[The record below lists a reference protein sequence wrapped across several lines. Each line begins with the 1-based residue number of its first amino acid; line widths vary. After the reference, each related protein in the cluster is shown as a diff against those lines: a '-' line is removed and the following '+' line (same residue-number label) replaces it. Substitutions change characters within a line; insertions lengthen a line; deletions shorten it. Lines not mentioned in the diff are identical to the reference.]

1 MRMIHWIAVAFFACS
16 LAPIGCSPRE
26 GDAIVLEVGTTRVP
40 LRDYESFYTRN
51 SGGWD
56 SGKKSTIEEREHFLD
71 LLTDYK
77 LKLQDAYEKNI
88 PNDSEI
94 QDELRQYRSSL
105 AATFI
110 IEKEV
115 TDPGIQLTYN
125 RRHEEVRAQ
134 QILIS
139 LKPTAPP
146 ADTLAAWE
154 RAMDIIK
161 RAQAGEN
168 FDSLALVNSND
179 PTVKGNHGD
188 VYYFT
193 GGQMT
198 VTFENAAYAMKKGE
212 IGSLPVRSP
221 LGYHVIRILDRIP
234 SRGSLKVSHI
244 MARFKVSEADSAD
257 TAAALQRIHAMLDSL
272 SHGWNFAKLA
282 TKFSDD
288 PGSAPLGG
296 DLGWFERRRWV
307 QPFDEA
313 CFKLAPGQTSGVVKT
328 PFGYHIIRC
337 DSARPVPPL
346 SEIHEELKKRY
357 QQNRYG
363 EDYGA
368 FVAKL
373 KQDYRYAFV
382 DSTFNASLPYLD
394 SMKSI
399 GDSAWAGGVPSKVR
413 ERAIMVINGKPRSL
427 DAVLAVLDK
436 QPEYRNTMLRRADLQ
451 TRIDRIA
458 ESFLLDEKSIGLE
471 SRRPEFA
478 SLMKEYEDGVVLFK
492 AEQSEVWNNITVSDS
507 ALRSYFEQHKSKF
520 MFPERVGYNEIH
532 VSSDTLAFM
541 IYDSLTHGATF
552 ADLAARYNDDPDL
565 RSKHGARGLRP
576 LDSDEQAAIAT
587 KLKIGEISEPTELGT
602 GGYSIIMC
610 VKRDVP
616 REKTYEEAGAEV
628 SNQYQE
634 FLSKKLEQEWVD
646 RLRQRYAVKQ
656 YKERLRDA
664 FSSQPVSY

>member
-1 MRMIHWIAVAFFACS
+1 MKMIHWIAVALFAFS
-16 LAPIGCSPRE
+16 LALIGCSPRE
-26 GDAIVLEVGTTRVP
+26 GDAIVLEVGPTKVP
-40 LRDYESFYTRN
+40 LREYESFYARN

-56 SGKKSTIEEREHFLD
+56 SGKRSTMEEREHFLD

-77 LKLQDAYEKNI
+77 LKLQDAYDRNI
-88 PNDSEI
+88 PGDPELR
-94 QDELRQYRSSL
+94 DELRQYRSSL

-110 IEKEV
+110 IDKEV
-115 TDPGIQLTYN
+115 TEPGIQSTYD
-125 RRHEEVRAQ
+125 RRHEEIRAQ

-139 LKPTAPP
+139 VKNNAP
-146 ADTLAAWE
+146 AGDTLAAWE
-154 RAMDIIK
+154 KATDIIK
-161 RAQAGEN
+161 HAKAGEK
-168 FDSLALVNSND
+168 FDSLALANSND

-212 IGSLPVRSP
+212 ISSFPVRSP
-221 LGYHVIRILDRIP
+221 FGYHVIKILDRIP

-244 MARFKVSEADSAD
+244 MARFKISESDSAD
-257 TAAALQRIHAMLDSL
+257 TAVALQRIHAMQDSL
-272 SHGWNFAKLA
+272 NHGWTFAKLA
-282 TKFSDD
+282 TKFSED
-288 PGSAPLGG
+288 PGSAPMGG

-337 DSARPVPPL
+337 DSLKPVPPL
-346 SEIHEELKKRY
+346 SELREDLKKRY
-357 QQNRYG
+357 QQNRYA

-368 FVAKL
+368 FIAKL
-373 KQDYRYAFV
+373 KQDYHYAFV
-382 DSTFNASLPYLD
+382 DSTFDACLTYLD

-399 GDSAWAGGVPSKVR
+399 GDSAWAGGIPRQVR
-413 ERAIMVINGKPRSL
+413 EKTIMVINGKPNSL

-451 TRIDRIA
+451 SRVDRIA
-458 ESFLLDEKSIGLE
+458 ETFLLDEKSIGLE
-471 SRRPEFA
+471 SRSPEFA

-507 ALRSYFEQHKSKF
+507 ALRNYFEQHKSKF

-541 IYDSLTHGATF
+541 IYDSLTHGASF
-552 ADLAARYNDDPDL
+552 GDMAARYNEDPEL
-565 RSKHGARGLRP
+565 RSKRGARGLKP

-587 KLKIGEISEPTELGT
+587 KLKIGEISEPIEMGT
-602 GGYSIIMC
+602 GGFSIITA
-610 VKRDVP
+610 VKRDPP

-634 FLSKKLEQEWVD
+634 FLSKNIEQQWVD
-646 RLRQRYAVKQ
+646 RLRQHYTIKQ

-664 FSSQPVSY
+664 FKSSPVSY